1 MSSLEPALEPFPF
14 LITPFSRPAD
24 NRLAF
29 TTGSF
34 SLNFSSALGRKVCT
48 QREFHF
54 MGN

>member
-14 LITPFSRPAD
+14 LITPFSRPAE
-24 NRLAF
+24 N
-29 TTGSF
+29 
-34 SLNFSSALGRKVCT
+34 NFSSALGREVCT